1 MRQTSNTVLL
11 VAKHEDIV
19 GVGADKKMSWGME
32 KAQNADS
39 KLYQRKDGT
48 VLTGTGRGSVIQLV
62 GEAFQL
68 PKRKKRQP
76 IREFLLT
83 TVREKLEEFL
93 FKNGGLA
100 VQGAQLEITHTDIL
114 IVYEGELAEY
124 NIDKEAVEAGL
135 MSLPYTAGCGG
146 AITLGSFSV
155 LQGGITD
162 AETLEEAMKV
172 SLRTAGEHSPGC
184 SVEND
189 VIIIHKE
196 KPNGKNS
203 PKKRNSR
210 RVGKG

>member
-11 VAKHEDIV
+11 VAKHENII
-19 GVGADKKMSWGME
+19 GVGADRKMSWGMD
-32 KAQNADS
+32 KAQNTDS
-39 KLYQRKDGT
+39 KLFQRKDGT

-62 GEAFQL
+62 GEAFNL
-68 PKRKKRQP
+68 PKRKRQTV
-76 IREFLLT
+76 REFLLT

-100 VQGAQLEITHTDIL
+100 VQGSQLDTTHTDIL

-135 MSLPYTAGCGG
+135 LSLPYTAGCGG

-172 SLRTAGEHSPGC
+172 ALRIAGEHSPGC
-184 SVEND
+184 STEND
-189 VIIIHKE
+189 VIIVHKE

-210 RVGKG
+210 RVGKS